1 MRIICLE
8 EHVNDPA
15 VAAATRDA
23 SSVESPYSR
32 GLCSHF
38 VDDPS
43 TEPAD
48 RPRLLAIPKAMQI
61 GAQSLDA
68 RIAAMDAAGI
78 DMHVLSLCN
87 ELQLA
92 DSSSSMALCR
102 DVNNRMAAAVARY
115 PGRLSGFFALPWQ
128 DPAAAVREAARCV
141 NELGLPA
148 TLILGRPAADVFL
161 DDARFDPVLAEL
173 ARLDAPLYVHPG
185 PPMRVVQQAY
195 YAGFNDEI
203 NARLPLFGWGWHN
216 EAGVQTIRLI
226 LSGAL
231 DRHRGLK
238 LISGHWG
245 EMVPFFL
252 QRMDDTMPPAATG
265 LERPISQ
272 IYREQVWVT
281 PSGML
286 GVPHFMFIREVL
298 GIEHILF
305 SVDYPFLTMT
315 GARSW
320 LESLPIAEPEKA
332 ALAHGNAQRLLHIA

>member
-8 EHVNDPA
+8 EHISDPA
-15 VAAATRDA
+15 IAAATRQA
-23 SSVESPYSR
+23 SATEAPYMH

-38 VDDPS
+38 TDDPRK
-43 TEPAD
+43 EPPD
-48 RPRLLAIPKAMQI
+48 RPRLLAIPEAMKV
-61 GAQSLDA
+61 GEQSLDE
-68 RIAAMDAAGI
+68 RVAAMDAAGI

-87 ELQLA
+87 EPQLA
-92 DSSSSMALCR
+92 EGNSSLTLCR
-102 DVNNRMAAAVARY
+102 DVNNRMAAAVAKY
-115 PGRLSGFFALPWQ
+115 PGRFSGFFALPWQ
-128 DPAAAVREAARCV
+128 DPAAAVREAERCIH
-141 NELGLPA
+141 ELGLPA
-148 TLILGRPAADVFL
+148 TLIIGRPVADAFL
-161 DDARFDPVLAEL
+161 DDARFDPVLAAL
-173 ARLDAPLYVHPG
+173 ARLDIPLYVHPG
-185 PPMRVVQQAY
+185 PPMRVVQQSY

-203 NARLPLFGWGWHN
+203 NARLPLFGWGWHS

-265 LERPISQ
+265 LSRPISQ

-286 GVPHFMFIREVL
+286 GVPHFMFIREAL
-298 GIEHILF
+298 GIEHILY

-320 LESLPIAEPEKA
+320 LESLPIDDHEKA
-332 ALAHGNAQRLLHIA
+332 ALAHGNAQRLLRLA